1 MPHSELQD
9 DYTWLRSRREHIA
22 EWFPERDAHA
32 LSIID
37 KVIELLRQEYG
48 GVLPNEL
55 FESWLWKWDRVYTAN
70 DGEVLREAV
79 RRWER
84 ADGLFYNSPRASYP
98 LTEEDIDEVAEF
110 LQQWLRDRYRERTV
124 VRANWCKATT
134 GLIDGEGCF
143 YYRLARSPYHH
154 GKADDGQ
161 QPGET
166 EVTIPF
172 LVEAIAL
179 ARCHVIW

>member
-9 DYTWLRSRREHIA
+9 AYTTSFGAVSWLRSRREHIA
-22 EWFPERDAHA
+22 EWFPERGAHA

-134 GLIDGEGCF
+134 GLIDGEGSLQMLGL
-143 YYRLARSPYHH
+143 R
-154 GKADDGQ
+154 
-161 QPGET
+161 
-166 EVTIPF
+166 
-172 LVEAIAL
+172 
-179 ARCHVIW
+179 